1 MVEVA
6 EVNKVV
12 RVVEVI
18 EVIRVVE
25 VIKVVEL
32 VRKLQGRTKGY
43 PTSSAKLRPNF
54 YTWGAGARGGRPVGP
69 TSRVNPKIPNIK
81 NLSFW
86 GTKWSVK
93 YSGAKTM
100 YFLFLHPHNLLVKI
114 H

>member
-32 VRKLQGRTKGY
+32 VRKLQGRTKGC

-69 TSRVNPKIPNIK
+69 TSRVNFK
-81 NLSFW
+81 NQNTRRRRDCDPF
-86 GTKWSVK
+86 
-93 YSGAKTM
+93 
-100 YFLFLHPHNLLVKI
+100 
-114 H
+114 

>member
-43 PTSSAKLRPNF
+43 PTSSAKLRL
-54 YTWGAGARGGRPVGP
+54 
-69 TSRVNPKIPNIK
+69 K
-81 NLSFW
+81 
-86 GTKWSVK
+86 
-93 YSGAKTM
+93 
-100 YFLFLHPHNLLVKI
+100 FLHLGSRSEGRKARRADFPSSD
-114 H
+114 

>member
-1 MVEVA
+1 MA

-69 TSRVNPKIPNIK
+69 TSRVTYK
-81 NLSFW
+81 
-86 GTKWSVK
+86 
-93 YSGAKTM
+93 
-100 YFLFLHPHNLLVKI
+100 LVD
-114 H
+114 